1 MHWLS
6 CNQLMSDT
14 KLTIGGGI
22 CRGIGVIC
30 MVCEGELN
38 GKQIVVKK
46 LRPLPLVLEGHEEV
60 QDSFFILS

>member
-1 MHWLS
+1 
-6 CNQLMSDT
+6 
-14 KLTIGGGI
+14 
-22 CRGIGVIC
+22 

>member
-38 GKQIVVKK
+38 GKQIALKK
-46 LRPLPLVLEGHEEV
+46 LRPLPLVLEGHEDV

>member
-6 CNQLMSDT
+6 CNKLMSDT

-22 CRGIGVIC
+22 CRGIGV

-38 GKQIVVKK
+38 GKQIALKK
-46 LRPLPLVLEGHEEV
+46 LWPLPLVLEGHEEV
-60 QDSFFILS
+60 QNYLLYLFS